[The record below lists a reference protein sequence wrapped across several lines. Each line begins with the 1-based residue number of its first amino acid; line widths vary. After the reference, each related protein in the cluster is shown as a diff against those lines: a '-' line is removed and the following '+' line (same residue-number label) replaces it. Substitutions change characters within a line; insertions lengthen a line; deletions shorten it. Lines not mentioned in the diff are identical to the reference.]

1 MRRTSGAFYATAGVQ
16 TDKTSE
22 ALVEFF
28 KELEGISQA
37 VPPDELA
44 KAKNY
49 VALRFPQRFET
60 TANIATQLAEVV
72 TYDLPETYFATY
84 VDRIQEVT
92 AADVQRVAKMLVQP
106 GRLAVVV
113 VGDRKVIE
121 APVRALKLGPMSFMK
136 VEEAIP

>member
-1 MRRTSGAFYATAGVQ
+1 MSRCVSRSGSRR
-16 TDKTSE
+16 
-22 ALVEFF
+22 
-28 KELEGISQA
+28 
-37 VPPDELA
+37 P
-44 KAKNY
+44 
-49 VALRFPQRFET
+49 
-60 TANIATQLAEVV
+60 ANIATQLAEVV

-84 VDRIQEVT
+84 VDSIQEVT

-121 APVRALKLGPMSFMK
+121 APVRALKLGPVSFMK